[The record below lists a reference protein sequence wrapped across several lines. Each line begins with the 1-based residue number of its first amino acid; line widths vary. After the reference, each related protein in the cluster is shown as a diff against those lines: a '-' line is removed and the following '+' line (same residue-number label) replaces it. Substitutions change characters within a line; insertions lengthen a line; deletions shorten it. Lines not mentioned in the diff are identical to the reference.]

1 MSKTTILDL
10 ILQIK
15 ENGNTLVSKKITTQ
29 TDTIEEYTTVTQLIP
44 PGTDTQEINL
54 GGVEEAKVLF
64 LKTDSEILIQLNDT
78 ANTAITVTRNLLLD
92 GKVTALFVSNASP
105 DKTATLDILLAK

>member
-29 TDTIEEYTTVTQLIP
+29 TDGIEEYTTVTQLIP
-44 PGTDTQEINL
+44 PGTENQEINL

-64 LKTDSEILIQLNDT
+64 LKTDSEISIVLNDT
-78 ANTAITVTRNLLLD
+78 ANTPITVTRNLLLD
-92 GKVTALFVSNASP
+92 GKVTSLFITNASP